1 MIRIQIQCKDIQRNG
16 TYEQLVEFHL
26 HYKKHAFPSGSVCKP
41 NPHIVGE
48 SSKNIKKLN
57 DEAIMCLPKKAGT
70 TNYQKAFIGKP
81 SRSRTVDTKQYKIFF
96 FQARNGTSDQRN

>member
-81 SRSRTVDTKQYKIFF
+81 S
-96 FQARNGTSDQRN
+96 